1 MSFISVLVDHGLH
14 QFPKDDLI
22 MACDARIFPRVGV
35 ALSRHLLQNLT
46 CIVLHNAAFKSY

>member
-1 MSFISVLVDHGLH
+1 MSFISGLVDHGLH

-22 MACDARIFPRVGV
+22 MACDARIFPRVRV